1 MRRQQSR
8 PRGQPRRPGP
18 TAHTRRAA
26 AAAPATRPRAGAT
39 LREWLSRAAPW
50 IVVTAA
56 FAVRL
61 YHLDM
66 EPLWFDEAYTAISAV
81 KPVGQIL
88 ALLQSEGNA
97 PLYYF
102 LLHAWTVCFGDGAYA
117 LRLVSALI
125 GAATVPLLYWV
136 GARMFSRSAGLLAA
150 ALAAFSPLQVHY
162 SQEVR
167 MYALLP
173 PLALLALYMLY
184 RLLVAPGA
192 RAALGFGAAMLAGL
206 YVHYYF
212 LFLLPL
218 ASFAVFAPDRRR
230 ALIFTLGSVGVIG
243 VGFLP
248 WLPTFL
254 HQASGG
260 VEDWVAEWW
269 RHQPLWYAVPWS
281 LEVLGPGAQ
290 YPPMASFK
298 FPSSLYGRVLSLA
311 LAAVVLGAAV
321 VEVGRPR
328 LSAARASGR
337 RLAVTLTLGAVLIP
351 LLIAFVVSLLRS
363 PIYVVGR
370 HDVIA
375 WGAYYLL
382 AGAVLARM
390 RKGVAVAAV
399 AVWLGLALLTLV
411 PYLTTERP
419 KRNYADLGNVI
430 ARDLVAKVRG
440 GETVVF
446 TASTRTMTQYY
457 LRNAGARF
465 RLVSYPLGTD
475 EHLGWIDPRIRT
487 DAAFGEQ
494 AGREFA
500 QWLAAA
506 GSAPDVVWVVAPASR
521 GTPAMLTELQRRG
534 YRTDPERS
542 TGMLLCLRR

>member
-1 MRRQQSR
+1 MLAVT
-8 PRGQPRRPGP
+8 PGE
-18 TAHTRRAA
+18 R
-26 AAAPATRPRAGAT
+26 
-39 LREWLSRAAPW
+39 LSKAAPW
-50 IVVTAA
+50 LVVTAA
-56 FAVRL
+56 LAVRL

-81 KPVGQIL
+81 RPTGQIL
-88 ALLQSEGNA
+88 ALLQTEGNA

-102 LLHAWTVCFGDGAYA
+102 LLHAWSACFGDGAYA
-117 LRLVSALI
+117 LRLLSALI
-125 GAATVPLLYWV
+125 GATTVPLLYWV
-136 GARMFSRSAGLLAA
+136 GTRMFSRAAGLLAA
-150 ALAAFSPLQVHY
+150 VLAALSPLQVHY

-173 PLALLALYMLY
+173 PLALLALYALY
-184 RLLVAPGA
+184 RLLVAPSA
-192 RAALGFGAAMLAGL
+192 RAALGFAGAMLAGL

-218 ASFAVFAPDRRR
+218 AGCAVFAPDRRR
-230 ALIFTLGSVGVIG
+230 AFVFTLGSVGLIG
-243 VGFLP
+243 IGFLP

-254 HQASGG
+254 HQAAGG
-260 VEDWVAEWW
+260 VEDWIAEWW

-281 LEVLGPGAQ
+281 LEVLGPGAK

-298 FPSSLYGRVLSLA
+298 FPSSLYGRVLSLS
-311 LAAVVLGAAV
+311 LAGIVLGAAV
-321 VEVGRPR
+321 IELIRPNG
-328 LSAARASGR
+328 ARASGR
-337 RLAVTLTLGAVLIP
+337 KQAIALTLGAVLIP

-390 RKGVAVAAV
+390 PKSVAVGAV
-399 AVWLGLALLTLV
+399 AVWLALSLLTLV
-411 PYLTTERP
+411 PYLTSERP

-430 ARDLVAKVRG
+430 AQDLVAKVRP

-457 LRNAGARF
+457 LRHVPSRF

-487 DAAFGEQ
+487 DAAFGDQ

-500 QWLAAA
+500 QWLVD
-506 GSAPDVVWVVAPASR
+506 GGNAPEVIWVVAPASR
-521 GTPAMLTELQRRG
+521 GTPALLTELQRRG
-534 YRTDPERS
+534 YRTDHARS
-542 TGMLLCLRR
+542 GGILLCLRRS